1 MDRRAFLAGVAT
13 STVVPFPAVSGAIKE
28 TYANCPAGF
37 ALRSWVGD
45 DGKSYRMVVRL
56 PRYSAS
62 RPGVCLWTEQAKL
75 KEN

>member
-1 MDRRAFLAGVAT
+1 MDRRTFLVGAAAAAVAP
-13 STVVPFPAVSGAIKE
+13 SPIVAGAIKE

-37 ALRSWVGD
+37 ALRSWAGD

-62 RPGVCLWTEQAKL
+62 RPGVCLWTEQANSR
-75 KEN
+75 ET